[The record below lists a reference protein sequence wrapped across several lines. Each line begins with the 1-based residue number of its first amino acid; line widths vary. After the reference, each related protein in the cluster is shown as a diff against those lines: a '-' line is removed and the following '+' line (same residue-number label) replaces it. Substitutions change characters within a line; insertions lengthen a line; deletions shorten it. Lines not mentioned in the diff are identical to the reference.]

1 MGAEIIEKHVTLDR
15 NMKGTDQAGSS
26 EPQEMK
32 ELVHNIRTFEMSRGT
47 FGTFKDESTNLAS
60 EKLERS
66 LATNQE
72 LFEGNI
78 ITADEIHM
86 LSPGDGLKWSDL
98 DKVIGKTLRKDL
110 LKNTLIKLEDLTD
123 EIIY

>member
-32 ELVHNIRTFEMSRGT
+32 ELVHNIRTFEMSRGRLEI
-47 FGTFKDESTNLAS
+47 FKDETTNLAS

-66 LATNQE
+66 LATNKE
-72 LFEGNI
+72 LKKGTI
-78 ITADEIHM
+78 ITSDDIHM
-86 LSPGDGLKWSDL
+86 LSPGNGLKWSDL
-98 DKVIGKTLRKDL
+98 DRVIGKEVISDISSH
-110 LKNTLIKLEDLTD
+110 TLINEEQLK
-123 EIIY
+123 

>member
-1 MGAEIIEKHVTLDR
+1 
-15 NMKGTDQAGSS
+15 
-26 EPQEMK
+26 
-32 ELVHNIRTFEMSRGT
+32 
-47 FGTFKDESTNLAS
+47 
-60 EKLERS
+60 
-66 LATNQE
+66 
-72 LFEGNI
+72 
-78 ITADEIHM
+78 M